1 MGQNTIQDGKD
12 LQIYA
17 MEAQCPHLGADL
29 SHAEIEEY
37 EDELVAVC
45 PWHRLVLLSLYSQSN
60 TIILMICRYDFN
72 LKTGNSDTGLKA
84 CVYGVQIRRNS
95 DVDKDVTLW
104 LEMPSDDENWIAV
117 EIRPVSEGAYTCG

>member
-1 MGQNTIQDGKD
+1 LVFRLSTTSTDHTNQSQSTQTGRQDEQSEIGQNTIQDGKD

-45 PWHRLVLLSLYSQSN
+45 PWHRLVLLSL
-60 TIILMICRYDFN
+60 
-72 LKTGNSDTGLKA
+72 
-84 CVYGVQIRRNS
+84 
-95 DVDKDVTLW
+95 
-104 LEMPSDDENWIAV
+104 
-117 EIRPVSEGAYTCG
+117 